1 MSISTKKLTERQR
14 QMRDELL
21 RMEEHRRGNLI
32 EFLYKPRKWGG
43 LMPNPKQEII
53 LEAWKNPLYDE
64 FVFASGNRAGKT
76 TLLCWIVIC
85 TMAGKWLWS
94 MEPMKFPHGKP
105 RKCRI
110 VGQGWE
116 DHIKKLVIPELKKW
130 WPQVRPLKTEK
141 NNFGVEHIWIDKM
154 TGSTLD
160 IMSNQ
165 QASDQ
170 HESGY
175 YDLVAFDEPPKRDI
189 YISNARG
196 LVDRLGKAF
205 IAATLLKE
213 PWIDQ
218 EIVRKLDEDG
228 NPDMSVFSVMAESW
242 DNVGYGITKE
252 GLDKFIKKL
261 SPEEIEARIKG
272 IPSYRSG
279 LVCYNFKRRV
289 HVIERFPIP
298 SDWLVDIQIDVHP
311 RKEQAVLFTAIAPD
325 QRKYS
330 CFSIWDHGSAEWLAD
345 EIVRIV
351 NTNALRVNRVA
362 IDPLSKG
369 DSNPQAGETTYSKI
383 RDRLSRHNMILEV
396 GSKDKDSGIR
406 ELNTHMMG
414 PNKEPS
420 WFIFR
425 DMPVPIRQIEG
436 WMYEDKGENMGKP
449 SKKDDDFCECLY
461 RTMLL
466 NTVWYPPEEFEDG
479 EEAEPTA
486 VDEQTG
492 Y

>member
-1 MSISTKKLTERQR
+1 
-14 QMRDELL
+14 
-21 RMEEHRRGNLI
+21 
-32 EFLYKPRKWGG
+32 
-43 LMPNPKQEII
+43 
-53 LEAWKNPLYDE
+53 
-64 FVFASGNRAGKT
+64 
-76 TLLCWIVIC
+76 
-85 TMAGKWLWS
+85 MAGEWIWNR
-94 MEPMKFPHGKP
+94 EPIRFTHNQP

-130 WPQVRPLKTEK
+130 WPKNRPVKVEK
-141 NNFGVEHIWIDKM
+141 NNFGVEHIWIDQK
-154 TGSTLD
+154 TGSSLD

-175 YDLVAFDEPPKRDI
+175 YDIVAFDEPPKRDI
-189 YISNARG
+189 YIANVRG
-196 LVDRLGKAF
+196 LVDRLGKSF
-205 IAATLLKE
+205 ISATLLKE

-218 EIVRKLDEDG
+218 EIIRKLDEDG
-228 NPDMSVFSVMAESW
+228 NPDMSVFSVMGESW

-252 GLDKFIKKL
+252 GLDRFIKKL
-261 SPEEIEARIKG
+261 SPDEIESRIKG

-279 LVCYNFKRRV
+279 LVCYNFKRNV

-311 RKEQAVLFTAIAPD
+311 RKEQAVLFTATAQD
-325 QRKYS
+325 QKKYS
-330 CFSIWDHGSAEWLAD
+330 CFSIWEHGSAEWLAD

-351 NTNALRVNRVA
+351 NRNALRVGRVG
-362 IDPLSKG
+362 IDPLAKG

-383 RDRLSRHNMILEV
+383 RDRLSRHGMVLEIA
-396 GSKDKDSGIR
+396 SKDKDSGIR
-406 ELNTHMMG
+406 ELNTHMKG
-414 PNKEPS
+414 PNGEPS

-425 DMPVPIRQIEG
+425 DLPVAIRQIEG
-436 WMYEDKGENMGKP
+436 WMYEDKGENQGKP

-461 RTMLL
+461 RTMLFD
-466 NTVWYPPEEFEDG
+466 TTWYPYDEFEEPEGGQDG
-479 EEAEPTA
+479 TI
-486 VDEQTG
+486 DEQTG